1 MYCIDVVRGE
11 LVTRAEQF
19 MKFEQA
25 FLRYASG
32 QTNRHRAGF
41 KGGGKLGSCP
51 GSPQLRG
58 LHKKQ

>member
-41 KGGGKLGSCP
+41 KGGGQTGQMPRVSTTKGP
-51 GSPQLRG
+51 P
-58 LHKKQ
+58 